1 MSKNNKLST
10 QNPNNY
16 RKFAYETI
24 EIKMKQISI
33 LGCGWLGLP
42 LAKALLKEGF
52 SVKGSTTSVE
62 KLKTLENIGIQSF
75 QFALETNTAPDV
87 LADFLD
93 GSQTLI
99 IAIPPK
105 LRGKNKD
112 YSDAE
117 NNSFVKKIENIL
129 PFIEKS
135 KVENFLFISST
146 AVYGEANTV
155 VDENTIAVPVT
166 ESGKQLLEIEQLLL
180 ANTDFKTTILR
191 FGGLIGE
198 DRNPARFLAGKEN
211 VPNPE
216 APINLIHLEDCIGII
231 QKIIRTDSWNLTLNA
246 VTPFHPTRKE
256 YYTQKAI
263 AENLVPP
270 TFNHEIPSIGKT
282 ILSDKLIEI
291 LDYKFTQLDL

>member
-1 MSKNNKLST
+1 MT
-10 QNPNNY
+10 
-16 RKFAYETI
+16 
-24 EIKMKQISI
+24 QISI

-42 LAKALLKEGF
+42 LAKALLKDGF

-62 KLKTLENIGIQSF
+62 KLTNLESIGIQSF
-75 QFALETNTAPDV
+75 VLDLETNAAPD
-87 LADFLD
+87 AMSDFLD

-112 YSDAE
+112 YSDAA

-129 PFIEKS
+129 PFIQKS
-135 KVENFLFISST
+135 TVENVLFISST

-155 VDENTIAVPVT
+155 VDEKTIAVPVT
-166 ESGKQLLEIEQLLL
+166 ESGKQLLEIENLLL

-216 APINLIHLEDCIGII
+216 APINLIHLEDCIGVI
-231 QKIIRTDSWNLTLNA
+231 QKIIATNCWDTTLNA
-246 VTPFHPTRKE
+246 VTPFHPNRKE
-256 YYTQKAI
+256 YYTQKTI

-270 TFNHEIPSIGKT
+270 TFNHEILSIGKT
-282 ILSDKLIEI
+282 ISSDYLIQKLN
-291 LDYKFTQLDL
+291 YTFTKTDL